1 MSQEEITRLSL
12 RIVRHWKEIAGF
24 AQLDRGE
31 VENVERVENI
41 QYPEPK
47 HKARKILSMIN
58 EKTDFSRTKLAKI
71 LKEQSLLE
79 QADEVIK
86 GTLRQSPDDACS
98 PIPSP
103 NQTTES

>member
-1 MSQEEITRLSL
+1 MSQEEITRLSR
-12 RIVRHWKEIAGF
+12 RIVRHWKEIAHL

-47 HKARKILSMIN
+47 DKARKILTMIN
-58 EKTDFSRTKLAKI
+58 EKTDFSRTKLASL
-71 LKEQSLLE
+71 LKEQGLLE
-79 QADEVIK
+79 QADEVLK

-98 PIPSP
+98 LPKVRYCL
-103 NQTTES
+103 

>member
-1 MSQEEITRLSL
+1 
-12 RIVRHWKEIAGF
+12 
-24 AQLDRGE
+24 
-31 VENVERVENI
+31 
-41 QYPEPK
+41 
-47 HKARKILSMIN
+47 MIN

-71 LKEQSLLE
+71 LIEVGLQE
-79 QADEVIK
+79 QADEVLK